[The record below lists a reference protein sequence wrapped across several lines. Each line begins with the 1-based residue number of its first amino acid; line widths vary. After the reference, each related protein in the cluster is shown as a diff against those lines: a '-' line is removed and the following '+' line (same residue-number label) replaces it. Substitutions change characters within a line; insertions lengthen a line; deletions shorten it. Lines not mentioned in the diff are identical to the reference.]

1 MNTGL
6 NLYVQKTQL
15 TALYNQNRYY
25 EYNAVNPVLLVE
37 RYVYGKWA
45 ARATAA

>member
-1 MNTGL
+1 MNAGF
-6 NLYVQKTQL
+6 NLYVQKAQL
-15 TALYNQNRYY
+15 SLYNQNRYY

-37 RYVYGKWA
+37 RYVSDKWA